1 MQIYSSQELLELLQS
16 ILDVDKRERSNRIMV
31 KGAKSIAEYA
41 FRRWMERENF
51 QTAYFKLEMT
61 GTHEAVIRDQF
72 GESLRLVYDPGT
84 RNVLP
89 IF

>member
-1 MQIYSSQELLELLQS
+1 
-16 ILDVDKRERSNRIMV
+16 MV
-31 KGAKSIAEYA
+31 KGTKTIAEYA
-41 FRRWMERENF
+41 FRKWMERENF

-61 GTHEAVIRDQF
+61 GTHEAVIWDKN
-72 GESLRLVYDPGT
+72 GDSMKLVYDPGT

>member
-1 MQIYSSQELLELLQS
+1 
-16 ILDVDKRERSNRIMV
+16 MV
-31 KGAKSIAEYA
+31 KGAKTIAEYA

-51 QTAYFKLEMT
+51 HMAYFKLEMT
-61 GTHEAVIRDQF
+61 GTHEAVIWDKN
-72 GESLRLVYDPGT
+72 GDSMKLVYDPGT

>member
-1 MQIYSSQELLELLQS
+1 
-16 ILDVDKRERSNRIMV
+16 MV

-51 QTAYFKLEMT
+51 QTGYFKMEMT
-61 GTHEAVIRDQF
+61 GTHEAVILDKN
-72 GESLRLVYDPGT
+72 GDSMKLVYDSET

-89 IF
+89 VYKQWR